1 MRSLQKYTLAL
12 GLILALAL
20 NGSLSLYL
28 HPFFNLGANQLM
40 PIGMMLI
47 ALFDDTNSYE
57 LWLAAG
63 AGIVSDIYFYG
74 VLGLYSVCLPCVC
87 LLLQKSARFFP
98 EVFWVRLIAVL
109 LSTVLINSY
118 NWLVL
123 NLMGISNISVSA
135 LLGSFL
141 PTIGWSFVF
150 ILITYRVWGMLAN
163 NFPFM
168 VKLENYQ
175 N

>member
-1 MRSLQKYTLAL
+1 MRSLRKFTLAL
-12 GLILALAL
+12 WLFVALVL
-20 NGSLSLYL
+20 NGSLSMYL
-28 HPFFNLGANQLM
+28 HPFFNVGVNQLM

-47 ALFDDTNSYE
+47 ALFDDTNSKE
-57 LWLAAG
+57 LWLAIG
-63 AGIVSDIYFYG
+63 AGIISDIYFFG

-87 LLLQKSARFFP
+87 WLLQKVARFFP

-109 LSTVLINSY
+109 LGTILINSY

-141 PTIGWSFVF
+141 PTIGWSLVF
-150 ILITYRVWGMLAN
+150 AVVTYKIWGSLAD